1 MILSSLNCN
10 VIMSPPMGHLV
21 MSSKEARRPGL
32 IQAALAGKLT
42 NHEGALAL
50 GLSVRQFRRLK
61 AAYREGGVK
70 GLVHGN
76 RGRPSS
82 RRLGEV
88 DRVRIVE
95 LLRGTYAGLN
105 DSHLTEKLQEIEG
118 LDVCRES
125 VRQLRLI
132 ERIAPVC
139 KRWV

>member
-1 MILSSLNCN
+1 
-10 VIMSPPMGHLV
+10 MSN
-21 MSSKEARRPGL
+21 KETRRPGL
-32 IQAALAGKLT
+32 VQAALAGKLT

-95 LLRGTYAGLN
+95 LPRAQAS
-105 DSHLTEKLQEIEG
+105 DPP
-118 LDVCRES
+118 
-125 VRQLRLI
+125 
-132 ERIAPVC
+132 AA
-139 KRWV
+139 